1 MVKKIFYIILILIFI
16 SCSDSKTIKR
26 TTIAMGSTV
35 EIQVRGV
42 NEVTAN
48 KAINAGFAEV
58 RRLDTLFS
66 TYMIGNPMWKLNNTD
81 ADEIV
86 VDNETFYVLKKCDEF
101 WKLTNGA
108 FDVAV
113 GNLIDIIGFEK
124 GKPDLPPQT
133 KIKEA
138 LKKVGWKHIQLKEPN
153 ILIKPAHVKLSF
165 NACIPGYAADKIA
178 NLLSNYGIK
187 EYLINVGGEI
197 FARGKNWS
205 IGIQHPRKQF
215 ELLATLKIDGKG
227 VSTSGDYEQFFKK
240 GKKTYS
246 HIFNPITG
254 NPVDACQS
262 VTVIANDAITADA
275 LSTGIFV
282 MGPKKGIELA
292 EKLKDVEVMI
302 VDSTG
307 TIHQSKGFGKY
318 LMR

>member
-1 MVKKIFYIILILIFI
+1 MVKSISYILIIIFI
-16 SCSDSKTIKR
+16 GSCNYDKTIKR

-42 NEVTAN
+42 NEVIAN
-48 KAINAGFAEV
+48 KAINEGFAEV

-66 TYMIGNPMWKLNNTD
+66 TYMTGNPMWKLNNTD
-81 ADEIV
+81 ADEII
-86 VDNETFYVLKKCDEF
+86 VDSETFHVLKKCDEF
-101 WKLTNGA
+101 WKETNGA

-124 GKPDLPPQT
+124 GNPNLPSPNQ
-133 KIKEA
+133 IKEA

-153 ILIKPAHVKLSF
+153 ILIKPAHIKLSF

-197 FARGKNWS
+197 FARGENWS

-215 ELLATLKIDGKG
+215 ELLCAIKINGKG

-240 GKKTYS
+240 GKRTYT

-254 NPVDACQS
+254 YPANECQS
-262 VTVIANDAITADA
+262 VTVIANDAMTADA

-282 MGPKKGIELA
+282 MGPKNGIELA

-302 VDSTG
+302 VDTTG
-307 TIHQSKGFGKY
+307 TIHQSSGFGKY